1 MNLITDVRVAL
12 PFFMSYVRVRYQRK
26 TTRYVDELL

>member
-12 PFFMSYVRVRYQRK
+12 PFFMSYVRYQRK